1 MSCRPSS
8 YLMLLTRK
16 HRERTRKK
24 KSYLFVVLWICG
36 VHTVLLVSVCWERK
50 HTCLYIYIH
59 ILADKAPDVRKAMQ
73 SKKRKSCGI
82 PLYVHAFVNQTSFE
96 PAGRLLTPDDL
107 CSSCSK
113 SNAPFFPS
121 QLSAYSA
128 RRPETE
134 HCVFSTFQH
143 LFMGAF
149 MSHLHFYITV
159 GTWNKKKCCREKQKF
174 KNVINVE
181 SWRRTTTW
189 FTNMT
194 VNNCE
199 RLRKKYRY
207 TTSET
212 TYCDNNIIAIR
223 KATYI
228 LSFKGGVCRIRPGF
242 KGSPKNIEDSNSPE
256 SRTPD
261 ALC

>member
-1 MSCRPSS
+1 MNLWRP
-8 YLMLLTRK
+8 YCAPRIRLLRK
-16 HRERTRKK
+16 EAHM
-24 KSYLFVVLWICG
+24 FV
-36 VHTVLLVSVCWERK
+36 
-50 HTCLYIYIH
+50 YIY
-59 ILADKAPDVRKAMQ
+59 ILADKASDVRKVMQ

-159 GTWNKKKCCREKQKF
+159 GTWNKKKGCREKQKF

-189 FTNMT
+189 FTHMT

-212 TYCDNNIIAIR
+212 TYCDNNITAIR

-228 LSFKGGVCRIRPGF
+228 LRFKGGVCRIRPGF
-242 KGSPKNIEDSNSPE
+242 KGSPKNIEDSKSPE
-256 SRTPD
+256 SATPD